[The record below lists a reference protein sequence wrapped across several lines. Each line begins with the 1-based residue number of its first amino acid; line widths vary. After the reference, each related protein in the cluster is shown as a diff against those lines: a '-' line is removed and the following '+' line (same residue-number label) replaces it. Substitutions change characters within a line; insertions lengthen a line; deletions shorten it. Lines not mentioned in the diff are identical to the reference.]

1 MTLLSTK
8 FRKEHRVHKTIT
20 KSLAQ
25 SLSTQGFSTTTL
37 LTFGLMILRCGGCT
51 VQCRIFSSTPGLYT
65 LHANSTPSLTTV
77 VIIKV
82 VFRYCQMSPGE
93 AKLPCWE
100 PWLISNSPF
109 PEPLW
114 NTSHC
119 KSQHLA
125 MTGNV
130 NRGKPSPRWCLLN
143 SCLQSISCL
152 SPIFAFLSSAD
163 ISGGHVVLSAKGSY
177 GIWSEEGLWNHY
189 LTEA

>member
-93 AKLPCWE
+93 AKLPGWE

-109 PEPLW
+109 PEPYEMQAIVNPNIW
-114 NTSHC
+114 PWQGMWTEESHHHVGVFWIAVC
-119 KSQHLA
+119 NQSAVSPLYL
-125 MTGNV
+125 
-130 NRGKPSPRWCLLN
+130 PSSLL
-143 SCLQSISCL
+143 LTFQVATL
-152 SPIFAFLSSAD
+152 SLVQKAVMEFD
-163 ISGGHVVLSAKGSY
+163 QRKGCET
-177 GIWSEEGLWNHY
+177 II
-189 LTEA
+189 